1 MKDKLVNFIKTMIF
15 SHLFNQ
21 KLNNKVWVFSSTN
34 NEEFNYNSKYLF
46 IYVLENEED
55 ITPYYVINDDN
66 ERERLKRKYGES
78 FFIETKTLEGI
89 KTVLSAGVWFTSA
102 GLPLY
107 GTRFNN
113 NRQIIN
119 LWHGVPLKKIALL
132 ENNCSKLKK
141 IYFKTIFSK
150 NYSYILT
157 TSKNLINIMKDSFG
171 VDERKVKVWGQ
182 PRNDV
187 IFKNV
192 NKDVLESL
200 SLYNDKYNKL
210 ILYAPTY
217 RDNEETGLFPFE
229 DFNKN
234 KLEEFLEVNN
244 ILIYIHTHMNEN
256 SNISKYLGK
265 RIRVLEDDKIDDIMG
280 ILNVFNILITDYSSI
295 YIDFLLLKRPI
306 IFLPYDKEKYLSKRG
321 FNFDYDKVTPG
332 HKPET
337 MNEFTGILEE
347 IFEGRDLYKEDRE
360 LVNDIFNEISYP
372 CSKEICMNV
381 KEILEIK

>member
-21 KLNNKVWVFSSTN
+21 KLNNKVWIFSSTN
-34 NEEFNYNSKYLF
+34 NKEFNYNSKYLF
-46 IYVLENEED
+46 IYVLENEKD

-107 GTRFNN
+107 GTKFNN

-119 LWHGVPLKKIALL
+119 LWHGVPLKKIVLL
-132 ENNCSKLKK
+132 ENNYSKLKK

-157 TSKNLINIMKDSFG
+157 TSKNLIHIMKDSFG

-192 NKDVLESL
+192 NKDILESL

-217 RDNEETGLFPFE
+217 RDDEEICLFPFE
-229 DFNKN
+229 DFDKN
-234 KLEEFLEVNN
+234 KLEEFLEINN

-256 SNISKYLGK
+256 GNISKYLGK
-265 RIRVLEDDKIDDIMG
+265 RIRILEDNKIDDIMD
-280 ILNVFNILITDYSSI
+280 ILNIFNILITDYSSI
-295 YIDFLLLKRPI
+295 YIDFLLLKKPI
-306 IFLPYDKEKYLSKRG
+306 IFLPYDKKKYLSKRG

-337 MNEFTGILEE
+337 MNEFIGVLEE
-347 IFEGRDLYKEDRE
+347 IFEGKDLYKEDRE

-372 CSKEICMNV
+372 CSKEICINV
-381 KEILEIK
+381 KKILEIK

>member
-1 MKDKLVNFIKTMIF
+1 MKDKLVNFTKTMIF

-34 NEEFNYNSKYLF
+34 NKEFNYNSKYLF
-46 IYVLENEED
+46 IYVLENEKD

-107 GTRFNN
+107 GTKFNN

-132 ENNCSKLKK
+132 ENNYSKLKK

-192 NKDVLESL
+192 NKDILESL

-217 RDNEETGLFPFE
+217 RDNEETCLFPFE
-229 DFNKN
+229 DFDKN
-234 KLEEFLEVNN
+234 KLEEFLETNN
-244 ILIYIHTHMNEN
+244 ILIYIHTHMNES

-337 MNEFTGILEE
+337 MNEFMGVLDE
-347 IFEGRDLYKEDRE
+347 IFAGRDLYKEDRE

-372 CSKEICMNV
+372 CSREICMNV
-381 KEILEIK
+381 KGILEIK